1 MVQEINRKRVLFVDA
16 EQTIRLTLPPI
27 LARRG
32 FDITSVA
39 TLRDALVE
47 IHTEQFDI
55 LLTDLSLPK
64 VNSGFT
70 VIEEMRKAQP
80 GCINFILTGYPADE
94 ILQRAVTLEVAHFF
108 IKPVEIEAMI
118 SIIKQKLAGHSPAM
132 SEDTS
137 GPGQKYAWQQVV
149 FDAFIELRPEYL
161 PPKINA
167 AEHAISAR
175 LRDSAPV
182 DLDERIALQDALQ
195 SLRARFLQSE
205 RQESEAT

>member
-1 MVQEINRKRVLFVDA
+1 VVQGINRKRVLFVDD

-64 VNSGFT
+64 VNSGFA

-80 GCINFILTGYPADE
+80 GCINFILMGYPADDS
-94 ILQRAVTLEVAHFF
+94 LQRAATLEVAHFF
-108 IKPVEIEAMI
+108 MKPVEAMI
-118 SIIKQKLAGHSPAM
+118 SVIKQKLAGHSPPTP
-132 SEDTS
+132 EDTS
-137 GPGQKYAWQQVV
+137 GPGLKYA
-149 FDAFIELRPEYL
+149 
-161 PPKINA
+161 
-167 AEHAISAR
+167 
-175 LRDSAPV
+175 
-182 DLDERIALQDALQ
+182 
-195 SLRARFLQSE
+195 
-205 RQESEAT
+205 

>member
-1 MVQEINRKRVLFVDA
+1 MK
-16 EQTIRLTLPPI
+16 
-27 LARRG
+27 
-32 FDITSVA
+32 
-39 TLRDALVE
+39 

-64 VNSGFT
+64 VNSGFA

-94 ILQRAVTLEVAHFF
+94 SLQRAATLEVAHFF
-108 IKPVEIEAMI
+108 IKPVEIGAMI
-118 SIIKQKLAGHSPAM
+118 SVIKQKLAGHSPRM

-137 GPGQKYAWQQVV
+137 GPGLKYAWQQVV
-149 FDAFIELRPEYL
+149 LDAFIELRPEYL

-175 LRDSAPV
+175 LRDPAPA
-182 DLDERIALQDALQ
+182 DLDDRIALQDALQ
-195 SLRARFLQSE
+195 SLRARFLESE